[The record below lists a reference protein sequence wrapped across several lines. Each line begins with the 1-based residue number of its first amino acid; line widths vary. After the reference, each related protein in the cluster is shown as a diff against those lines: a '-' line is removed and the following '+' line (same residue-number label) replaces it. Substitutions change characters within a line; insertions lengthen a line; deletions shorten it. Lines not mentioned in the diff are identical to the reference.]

1 MPARW
6 KAADLV
12 ECLAKRSLAHR
23 KDATQSGNVKWL
35 IYIDESQLF
44 SLFDEIAARCVFPR
58 EGRPLLRSSD
68 LVMHSHGNPPGEAI
82 HPGPTHHRG
91 SSSDIV
97 LWGKSEFAQTSGEA
111 QR

>member
-44 SLFDEIAARCVFPR
+44 GLFDEIATRCVFPR

-68 LVMHSHGNPPGEAI
+68 LVMHSHGKPPV
-82 HPGPTHHRG
+82 R
-91 SSSDIV
+91 
-97 LWGKSEFAQTSGEA
+97 
-111 QR
+111 